1 MLTHQACLGK
11 LSHDGKGGVARSGVV
26 PDGAII
32 LEGHVDLVAAQGAF
46 LGMRCTLRHS
56 ILCAEVP
63 TRHSLLVLC
72 HLVAVLVQGRSLG
85 CMC

>member
-11 LSHDGKGGVARSGVV
+11 LSHDGKGGVARNSVV

-32 LEGHVDLVAAQGAF
+32 LEGHVDLVAAQGGL
-46 LGMRCTLRHS
+46 LGMRCPLRHS
-56 ILCAEVP
+56 ILCAKVP
-63 TRHSLLVLC
+63 AWHSLLVLC
-72 HLVAVLVQGRSLG
+72 NLMAVLVQGRPLG